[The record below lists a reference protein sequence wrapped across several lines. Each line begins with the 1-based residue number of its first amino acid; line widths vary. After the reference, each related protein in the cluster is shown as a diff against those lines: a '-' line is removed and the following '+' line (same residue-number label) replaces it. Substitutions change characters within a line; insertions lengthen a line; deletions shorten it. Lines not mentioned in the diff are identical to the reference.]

1 MIDVVDD
8 LDNIIELVDEEGNKF
23 NFILIEAFEVEEQ
36 RYAVLM
42 PEEDDTEEALVLKI
56 EVDENGEEVLY
67 EIEDDEEWSMVTQVW
82 DAMGKE

>member
-1 MIDVVDD
+1 MAEE
-8 LDNIIELVDEEGNKF
+8 LDNIIELIDEEGNKF
-23 NFILIEAFEVEEQ
+23 NFILIEAFEVEGQ

-42 PEEDDTEEALVLKI
+42 PEDDDTEEALVLKI

-82 DAMGKE
+82 DAMSDE